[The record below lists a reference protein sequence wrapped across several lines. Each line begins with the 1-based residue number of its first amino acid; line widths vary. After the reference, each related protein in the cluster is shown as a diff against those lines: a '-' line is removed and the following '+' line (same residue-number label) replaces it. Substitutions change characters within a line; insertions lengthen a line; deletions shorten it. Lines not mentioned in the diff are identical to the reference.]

1 MVSVFASSVVDRVV
15 GRVKPK
21 TIKFGICCFS
31 AKHTALRSKSK
42 DWLAQNQNNV
52 FKWSDM
58 STHGLLFQHYKN
70 FNSVCWSRTSGP
82 HHHLIEN

>member
-21 TIKFGICCFS
+21 TIKFGICCYS

-42 DWLAQNQNNV
+42 DWLAQNQKNV
-52 FKWSDM
+52 SRVER
-58 STHGLLFQHYKN
+58 HVYPQN
-70 FNSVCWSRTSGP
+70 VVSVS
-82 HHHLIEN
+82 